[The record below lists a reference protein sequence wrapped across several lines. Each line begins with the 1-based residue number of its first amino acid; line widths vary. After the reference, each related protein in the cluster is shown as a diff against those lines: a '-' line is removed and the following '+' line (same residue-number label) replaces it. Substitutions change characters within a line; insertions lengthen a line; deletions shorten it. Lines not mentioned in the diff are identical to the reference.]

1 LEKKETNKKKIID
14 FMIRFLKINRVKKIR
29 RKKTPALFGS
39 PQRKGICLKTYIIN
53 PKKPN
58 SAKRKVARVRLTTKK
73 EVTAFIPGIG
83 HNITE
88 HAMLLIRGGRVRDL
102 PGIKYKVI
110 RGMLDA
116 SDVINR
122 KTSRS
127 KYGVKKK

>member
-1 LEKKETNKKKIID
+1 
-14 FMIRFLKINRVKKIR
+14 MIRFIKIKRINKIK
-29 RKKTPALFGS
+29 RKKTPALFQS

-73 EVTAFIPGIG
+73 EITAFIPGMG
-83 HNITE
+83 HNVTE

-110 RGMLDA
+110 RGVLDA
-116 SDVINR
+116 GEVLNR

-127 KYGVKKK
+127 KYGVKKIKK